1 VKNRNIK
8 RSILETADALDPIQQ
23 YTLFFVYEAQ
33 TSRWVKLIP
42 FKWALRLVLNHY
54 GRMALRKHRRF
65 KQYIEQLRERVAEQE
80 NEEAQNKE
88 SVL

>member
-8 RSILETADALDPIQQ
+8 RSILETADALDSIQQ

-33 TSRWVKLIP
+33 ASPWVKLIP

-54 GRMALRKHRRF
+54 GRRVLRKHRRF